1 MSTPAK
7 VEEATD
13 PPARDDADPPPFDFI
28 QLPDSYH
35 NDPATLDIQRLD
47 YHVKTAD
54 VIHEFDVAIK
64 ALSAKVSDKWATR
77 SLPYLRVAVL
87 LLHWEEDDL
96 GVEDEISELQ
106 DLLTR
111 FFRYAV
117 EPWVIPKGKP
127 KRVYMAL
134 MKKLHDFTE
143 AHDTQ
148 DTLLWIYYGGHA
160 RQDPRY
166 PGRGPVWFPKRST
179 DTDSDTHVQ
188 SALLLP
194 ILSDLDC
201 DVLLL
206 FDSCQAIPPNIT
218 STGQG
223 VVSVLSATG
232 FEGGVAGIAPGV
244 GPHSFTRGLIDELAS
259 LLNHFVNSADA
270 QPTSDIV
277 LHGNLLARLKI
288 HLSTVDK
295 DPKGKIKCAQD
306 GSVVFEPVQRR
317 TPFYRFLSDNK
328 KPRPIYIAPLPA
340 RPTQYM
346 PGEGTPRSRKGKEL
360 EEDSDGEQDDPSK
373 SLTPPSSA
381 PDTKVETPKVLI
393 RILLRE
399 GSFNTADFAAWLLQ
413 APKDAVN
420 IEIEGAYGSLSTL
433 LIVKMPLSVWNLLP
447 RDPALSLIGYVTT
460 DNEADDINE
469 ELRHMTRG
477 GLTNIR
483 TRQKTTSA
491 STTSESSAGPSVNEQ
506 DFAYQGPFKPGF
518 QMRQD
523 TSLAD
528 STMGDMAADSSA
540 SHTQMPGP
548 VYPDDWPSH
557 PPPAARPHYAPVRGA
572 HHRCL
577 ACRTEAHRH
586 PSWEGY
592 GKGKKKFYVW
602 YCVSY
607 DLPRLTIFLFIHSL
621 T

>member
-7 VEEATD
+7 IEEATD
-13 PPARDDADPPPFDFI
+13 TVTPAPDDADPPPFDFI

-35 NDPATLDIQRLD
+35 NDTETLDVQRLD

-77 SLPYLRVAVL
+77 NLPYLRVAVL

-96 GVEDEISELQ
+96 GVEEEISELQ

-143 AHDTQ
+143 AHNTQ
-148 DTLLWIYYGGHA
+148 DALLWIYYGGHA

-179 DTDSDTHVQ
+179 GTDGDTHVQ

-270 QPTSDIV
+270 QPTSDIA

-295 DPKGKIKCAQD
+295 DPRGKIKCAQN

-340 RPTQYM
+340 RPTQYI
-346 PGEGTPRSRKGKEL
+346 PGEVPC
-360 EEDSDGEQDDPSK
+360 PF
-373 SLTPPSSA
+373 LTLVSPPSSA
-381 PDTKVETPKVLI
+381 PDTKVETPNVLI

-420 IEIEGAYGSLSTL
+420 IEIEGVYGSLSTL

-447 RDPALSLIGYVTT
+447 RDPALSLVGYVTT
-460 DNEADDINE
+460 DNQADDINE
-469 ELRHMTRG
+469 ELRNMTRG

-491 STTSESSAGPSVNEQ
+491 SPAREGSAGPSTNEQ
-506 DFAYQGPFKPGF
+506 DFAYKGPFRPGF

-528 STMGDMAADSSA
+528 STMGDITVDSSA
-540 SHTQMPGP
+540 SHTQTPGP
-548 VYPDDWPSH
+548 VYPDDWQN
-557 PPPAARPHYAPVRGA
+557 PPPPTARPHYTPVRGA
-572 HHRCL
+572 HHRCSG
-577 ACRTEAHRH
+577 CRIEAHRYR
-586 PSWEGY
+586 ERFA
-592 GKGKKKFYVW
+592 KGKFYVW
-602 YCVSY
+602 FCCACSDGPYSIENIPACQNFNCSG
-607 DLPRLTIFLFIHSL
+607 S
-621 T
+621 